1 MDSRLEIEDGA
12 IESALRVKQQH
23 EAIADLMKL
32 TFLST
37 QVQANFQPFGNGLVK
52 GRGAGWGIPVPKRCN
67 SHGCGMPVE
76 VGGFSDGGFLESL
89 FEEAVKSSAY
99 GCHATSFGT
108 GAGDG
113 NRLRNFLINL
123 SRSETRL
130 DVP

>member
-1 MDSRLEIEDGA
+1 
-12 IESALRVKQQH
+12 
-23 EAIADLMKL
+23 MK
-32 TFLST
+32 FPFFAT
-37 QVQANFQPFGNGLVK
+37 QVQADLQAFGDGLIK
-52 GRGAGWGIPVPKRCN
+52 GRSAGRGVSLPERCD

-76 VGGFSDGGFLESL
+76 VSGFSDGGFLESL
-89 FEEAVKSSAY
+89 FEEAVESRAY
-99 GCHATSFGT
+99 RCHPTSFGT